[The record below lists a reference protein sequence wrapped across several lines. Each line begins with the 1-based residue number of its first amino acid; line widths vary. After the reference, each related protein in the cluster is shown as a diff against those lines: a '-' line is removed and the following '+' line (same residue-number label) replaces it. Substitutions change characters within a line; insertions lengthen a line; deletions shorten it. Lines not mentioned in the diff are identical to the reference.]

1 MAASVRAQLGIVS
14 ARMVASAFLGICGH
28 IILAR
33 CCTKRSQST
42 FTVVLL
48 LVWQVR
54 LRKLLSA
61 EATQCAFVCAMSNK

>member
-1 MAASVRAQLGIVS
+1 MVASVRAQLASIS
-14 ARMVASAFLGICGH
+14 ACMVASAFLGICGH

-33 CCTKRSQST
+33 CGTKHLQST

-48 LVWQVR
+48 LVWLVR

-61 EATQCAFVCAMSNK
+61 EATQCAFVCAMPNK